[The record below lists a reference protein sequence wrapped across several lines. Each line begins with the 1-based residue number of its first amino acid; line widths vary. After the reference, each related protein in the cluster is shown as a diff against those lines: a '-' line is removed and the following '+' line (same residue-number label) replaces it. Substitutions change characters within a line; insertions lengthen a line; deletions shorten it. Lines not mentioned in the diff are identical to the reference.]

1 MTEAGNQ
8 RPEARGRRS
17 EVGNHGWKLRA
28 VTFDAG
34 GTLLYPHPSVGEIYA
49 AAARRHGAAA
59 DAATMEAAFRQAWVA
74 CHHDDAV
81 AAAGNVSQ
89 RDWWRELVF
98 RALDMAGVAM
108 RDREAYFDELY
119 ELFARPEVWRLF
131 PDALETMAA
140 VRQRGL
146 KVGLLSN
153 WDHRLRPVLE
163 GLGLVPLL
171 DAVVISCE
179 VGAEKPDPRIFH
191 AAGSVLGVACAEEV
205 LHVGDSYRDDVLGAL
220 AVGMGAVLVE
230 RAGKHPWDG
239 ATIRRLGELT
249 ALLDKER
256 ELTS

>member
-1 MTEAGNQ
+1 MSGSSQ
-8 RPEARGRRS
+8 QSSLSRQRGR
-17 EVGNHGWKLRA
+17 LRA

-34 GTLLYPHPSVGEIYA
+34 GTLFYPHPSVGKIYA
-49 AAARRHGAAA
+49 DAARRHGVAA
-59 DAATMEAAFRQAWVA
+59 DAAAMEDGFRRAWVA

-89 RDWWRELVF
+89 RDWWRVLVF
-98 RALDMAGVAM
+98 QALDTAGVTM
-108 RDREAYFDELY
+108 TDREAYFDELY

-131 PDALETMAA
+131 PDAVGTLTA
-140 VRQRGL
+140 VRRRGL

-163 GLGLVPLL
+163 GLGLMPLL
-171 DAVVISCE
+171 DAVTISCE
-179 VGAEKPDPRIFH
+179 VGVEKPDPRIFH
-191 AAGSVLGVACAEEV
+191 AAWSALGVARGEEV

-239 ATIRRLGELT
+239 ATIRRLGDLT
-249 ALLDKER
+249 VLLDEKRNE
-256 ELTS
+256 EG